1 MEPCLPAALRAWSL
15 LLLPPALSAALMALP
30 AFASCPPRP
39 EEGLRCVEYEATAR
53 LPRQTDAAR
62 EVAYFFRYDCGHC
75 QASAALIA
83 GWRRNLP
90 ERVAFK
96 AMYATWEDAPALRGR
111 GELAT
116 VHHGLEALGATD
128 PLPVFAVVS
137 RGPEGPARFAAIAQ
151 AVGSNAEA
159 LASAIT
165 APGYGDRFARAN
177 QTTADYRIESVP
189 ALVVNGRYRIE
200 ITSSDASAVQRALA
214 LARDLLMEDADAAR
228 TPTAEA
234 QPPVRKAQVIAFEER
249 IVGALKAQDYSVA
262 LELADEYRERNY
274 PLRAEFLFLEQH
286 AAREAGHDARAYSV
300 MREFLRTIPREHPL
314 YPRVESLHQAR
325 KAEADVQLAQF
336 NAARKERLQGEAAR
350 RTHALTN
357 SAAILEAVARDM
369 VTIPGG
375 EFRMGDVNGT
385 GDTDELP
392 VRSVR
397 VPSFQMSRYEVTFEL
412 YDLYCMATEGELP
425 DDEGHGGPRH
435 PVFNVDFTQMLA
447 FIRWL
452 NRQTGGNYRL
462 PTEAEWEYAA
472 RAGSTADYP
481 SGDEYLPGHANG
493 ERTGGADGWEKTAPV
508 GSFPANAYGLH
519 DMSGNVMERV
529 QDCFNRSYAGAPV
542 DGSAWMRGECQ
553 FRVSRGADWLSGG
566 RSMRIARRN
575 FHQPEFGSAII
586 GFRLARDLP

>member
-1 MEPCLPAALRAWSL
+1 
-15 LLLPPALSAALMALP
+15 
-30 AFASCPPRP
+30 
-39 EEGLRCVEYEATAR
+39 
-53 LPRQTDAAR
+53 
-62 EVAYFFRYDCGHC
+62 
-75 QASAALIA
+75 
-83 GWRRNLP
+83 
-90 ERVAFK
+90 
-96 AMYATWEDAPALRGR
+96 
-111 GELAT
+111 
-116 VHHGLEALGATD
+116 
-128 PLPVFAVVS
+128 
-137 RGPEGPARFAAIAQ
+137 
-151 AVGSNAEA
+151 
-159 LASAIT
+159 
-165 APGYGDRFARAN
+165 
-177 QTTADYRIESVP
+177 RIESVP

-214 LARDLLMEDADAAR
+214 LAWDLLMEDADGALTA
-228 TPTAEA
+228 TAEA
-234 QPPVRKAQVIAFEER
+234 QPPVREAQVIAFEER
-249 IVGALKAQDYSVA
+249 IVGALKAQDYSGA
-262 LELADEYRERNY
+262 LELADEYRERNH

-286 AAREAGHDARAYSV
+286 AAREAGRDARAYSV

-314 YPRVESLHQAR
+314 YPRVESLHRAR
-325 KAEADVQLAQF
+325 KAEAEVQVAQF
-336 NAARKERLQGEAAR
+336 NAARKQRFQGEAAR
-350 RTHALTN
+350 GTHALTN

-392 VRSVR
+392 LRSVR
-397 VPSFQMSRYEVTFEL
+397 VPSFQMARYEVTFEL
-412 YDLYCMATEGELP
+412 YDLYCMATDGELP

-542 DGSAWMRGECQ
+542 DGSAWMRGECRY
-553 FRVSRGADWLSGG
+553 RVSRGGDWLSGG